1 MADIVS
7 PEKRSWNM
15 SRIKGSNTKPEMFVR
30 SMLHRAGFRFRT
42 HDKSL
47 PGKPDIV
54 LKKYKSIIFVNGCFW
69 HRHEGC
75 TEATTPKTRQ
85 EFWEAK
91 FKRTIERDKE
101 QAGALEKLGWQ
112 VNCIWECELK
122 RNADLVIS
130 QIVNELKGGI
140 HGKRI

>member
-1 MADIVS
+1 MADILS

-15 SRIKGSNTKPEMFVR
+15 SRIRGANTKPELLVR
-30 SMLHRAGFRFRT
+30 SMLHRAGFRFRI

-54 LKKYKSIIFVNGCFW
+54 LKKYRSVIFVNGCFW

-75 TEATTPKTRQ
+75 AEATTPKTRR

-91 FKRTIERDKE
+91 FKRTVERDKE
-101 QAGALEKLGWQ
+101 QKDALEKLGWQ
-112 VNCIWECELK
+112 VISIWECELK
-122 RNADLVIS
+122 RPAGLVIS
-130 QIVNELKGGI
+130 QVVNELKGGRN
-140 HGKRI
+140 GN